1 MYPPIDPL
9 LTIVGPPSCIGCPGT
24 PLPRSS
30 VLPCASRRCT
40 TLFLARAAPT
50 FRPMR
55 PASPPA
61 FFAGGAAESDIYKQ
75 QHCDC
80 LPVARRRAVQGLCG
94 SLALLCSIV
103 GIPTVNTNMSERNTT
118 KRLDCSRGW
127 CCSTIL
133 AFCLGINTLCG
144 RNETVQKFPFAVGAS
159 WQARTVGRRVRKCAQ
174 P

>member
-1 MYPPIDPL
+1 MAHRRSAHPLFLDRPTNLNILFMYPPIGPL
-9 LTIVGPPSCIGCPGT
+9 LTILGPPSCIGCPGT

-55 PASPPA
+55 PARPPA

-80 LPVARRRAVQGLCG
+80 LAVARASQEADFLPRV
-94 SLALLCSIV
+94 S
-103 GIPTVNTNMSERNTT
+103 
-118 KRLDCSRGW
+118 
-127 CCSTIL
+127 
-133 AFCLGINTLCG
+133 F
-144 RNETVQKFPFAVGAS
+144 TVQNIRIVQHHLEPAGETRTLPAFASSKVCIRRRRDTWRGAVGREAL
-159 WQARTVGRRVRKCAQ
+159 
-174 P
+174 

>member
-1 MYPPIDPL
+1 MNTLFMYPPIDPL

-55 PASPPA
+55 PARPPA

-80 LPVARRRAVQGLCG
+80 LPVARRRAEQV
-94 SLALLCSIV
+94 ARSIV
-103 GIPTVNTNMSERNTT
+103 LYCSTNMYERNTT

-133 AFCLGINTLCG
+133 AFCRGRHTLCG
-144 RNETVQKFPFAVGAS
+144 RNETNKSFRSPSAP
-159 WQARTVGRRVRKCAQ
+159 RGRRGQSVDESGCAQ